1 MKSSCK
7 DLKEKGCW
15 KEGFMRST
23 KDKRMKNIIFD
34 LGGVV
39 VDWNPERL
47 IREYPGDPEMPVV
60 LFKEGF
66 FHRYWPDYDRG
77 IVDQVDIV
85 KEMSRFSGRRYAE
98 CWDFVEFIKHSLR
111 DIPATQRLVKKLA
124 TQGYR
129 LFCLSNM
136 SVEYYDYL
144 KDREVFN
151 YFEGQIISAL
161 EHVIKPEKEIYEVL
175 MGRYRVVPQ
184 ESLFIDDLQANI
196 EAARQ
201 LGFHTVH
208 FTDHEKGIRKVE
220 EILGLKA

>member
-1 MKSSCK
+1 
-7 DLKEKGCW
+7 
-15 KEGFMRST
+15 
-23 KDKRMKNIIFD
+23 MKNIVFD

-39 VDWNPERL
+39 VNWNPERL
-47 IREYPGDPEMPVV
+47 MQEYPGDPEMPVA
-60 LFKEGF
+60 LFKDGF
-66 FHRYWPDYDRG
+66 FNQFWPDYDRG
-77 IVDQVDIV
+77 TIDQVSIV

-111 DIPATQRLVKKLA
+111 DIPETRQLIKKLA
-124 TQGYR
+124 EQGYR

-136 SVEYYDYL
+136 SVEFYDYL
-144 KDREVFN
+144 KDREVFH

-175 MGRYRVVPQ
+175 MERYQVKPE
-184 ESLFIDDLQANI
+184 ESLFIDDLQSNI

-208 FTDHEKGIRKVE
+208 FTDLGQGIRKVE
-220 EILGLKA
+220 ELTAR